1 MTSRPRNRSCAVCH
15 RRKVRCDKNFPCSQ
29 CVRSGFECSYPPAG
43 PPARRAKKTT
53 INDVASR
60 ISQMEKVI
68 EAFQAGQ
75 DVSPQPTAPA
85 GSVASANSVPTPA
98 STSTDAGTS
107 ERAASLQ
114 IKERSS
120 REGLLLNKGTRS
132 HYVNEVLF
140 SRVIEQVKAFK

>member
-1 MTSRPRNRSCAVCH
+1 
-15 RRKVRCDKNFPCSQ
+15 
-29 CVRSGFECSYPPAG
+29 
-43 PPARRAKKTT
+43 
-53 INDVASR
+53 
-60 ISQMEKVI
+60 MEKVI

-85 GSVASANSVPTPA
+85 SSVASANSVPTPA

-120 REGLLLNKGTRS
+120 REGLLLNKGTSS